1 MNRKFLLAPLIA
13 ASMTAFS
20 AQADNALGLQ
30 GLGSRSGDNNNL
42 SALRANRAAAIS
54 ASRADSLTSARAN
67 LRERITDRAEARADA
82 REDRMDNSRARELFD
97 GDRLDNVREAARDRR
112 ENAQERREERR
123 EDRRAVGR
131 DIALLN
137 AADNDGS
144 ALRDR
149 VQDRRASLPGL
160 EQADASALRD
170 RLPKVSTDSDRD
182 GDTRTRSLKVE
193 GQNGDFKLT
202 NVVEAKR
209 PDASDRN
216 SGERSLDRTLN
227 IENTI
232 EGSRESGDNA
242 IAQRDARSSF
252 KRTSS
257 MNFERNGEVRSRTED
272 SPRSRSV
279 ENRLAMNSSGESSL
293 KIDGNGSDSRDIDRS
308 NRNSLGFTRTSSSDR
323 SGLERAERSRDIDYD
338 LDFGNR
344 GS

>member
-30 GLGSRSGDNNNL
+30 ALGSRSSDNNAL
-42 SALRANRAAAIS
+42 SALRANRANAVS
-54 ASRADSLTSARAN
+54 ASRADSLTSVRAN

-82 REDRMDNSRARELFD
+82 RENRADNSRVRELFD
-97 GDRLDNVREAARDRR
+97 GDRLDNARDAARDRR
-112 ENAQERREERR
+112 DNARERREERR
-123 EDRRAVGR
+123 EDRRSLGR
-131 DIALLN
+131 DVAVLN
-137 AADNDGS
+137 AAGDNE

-149 VQDRRASLPGL
+149 LEARRASLPGL
-160 EQADASALRD
+160 EEADASALRD
-170 RLPKVSTDSDRD
+170 RFPKVTTDSDRD

-193 GQNGDFKLT
+193 GQNGEFKLT

-232 EGSRESGDNA
+232 EGSRQSGDNGV
-242 IAQRDARSSF
+242 AQRDTNSSF

-257 MNFERNGEVRSRTED
+257 MNFERNGEIRSRTED

-279 ENRLAMNSSGESSL
+279 ENRLAMNSAGESSF
-293 KIDGNGSDSRDIDRS
+293 KSDGSGSNSRDIDRS
-308 NRNSLGFTRTSSSDR
+308 NRNNFGFTRTSSSER
-323 SGLERAERSRDIDYD
+323 SGLQRAERSRDIDYD